1 MACSTADPPTGLSA
15 INSNKTVVLKWT
27 APGGPCQVRRYDV
40 QRAQGNFPTLACAL
54 TTPATCTFTDITPN
68 GITGT
73 PPKTTFTDN
82 SKLQNNTFYTYF
94 VTETN
99 AQGATSGASN
109 PKVILVLFSTK

>member
-1 MACSTADPPTGLSA
+1 MACSTADPPTGLMAS
-15 INSNKTVVLKWT
+15 NSNKTVVLNWT

-54 TTPATCTFTDITPN
+54 TTPATCTFTDITPK
-68 GITGT
+68 GINGT
-73 PPKTTFTDN
+73 PPVTTFIDT

-99 AQGATSGASN
+99 AQGATSRASD
-109 PKVILVLFSTK
+109 PFPILVLNK